1 MGKKKAR
8 TLDSVSVLDDQS
20 TWNTTVALPWSY
32 LFERCAAHLSG
43 LRLLFGF
50 ALVRMSG
57 DIHWVQTSSCC
68 GCFVATLGVCPTI
81 SPICESLKQHIHMPR
96 RRQLLYPSLD
106 SLLLLWSA
114 SLTWRTC
121 STHCDQCTTSISNS
135 S

>member
-1 MGKKKAR
+1 VGKKKAR

-57 DIHWVQTSSCC
+57 DIHWMGPNFKLLWMFCSYFWGFARQYPQYVK
-68 GCFVATLGVCPTI
+68 
-81 SPICESLKQHIHMPR
+81 SLKQHIHMPR
-96 RRQLLYPSLD
+96 RRQLLYPSLN

-114 SLTWRTC
+114 ILTWRTC
-121 STHCDQCTTSISNS
+121 RHTLGGSAIFV
-135 S
+135 